1 MAALT
6 LLTACDTTEEAFEPG
21 DKSRIKL
28 SVNPTSLEFGAD
40 NGASA
45 EFEITS
51 TVHWTIDCK
60 DSRFSFSQNS
70 GKGNGTISVT
80 AQRNSGSEVIRS
92 SFQVLAD
99 NAEGLD
105 IDQTVSM
112 EQNIVLFPQTL
123 DISGYTYPE
132 TGGEQTASQVLC
144 TINWKFETEGSTDG
158 FSIDPGMSGSG
169 RYRAFDIRFVWEPNY
184 TQQERSVTLSFIPQS
199 ESDQNSFAG
208 KMPEPFTLTQAAG
221 TLPDNISIAFGNP
234 TYTECEMDLSFE
246 SSAPIEGCGVI
257 LKDASGTETRKE
269 APLASPDDRNVKWT
283 LDGLTEGARYI
294 VTPYVVSKV
303 GESLGESQ
311 ELSMDAHARMPEIT
325 SVSYN
330 VKSRSVDAN
339 VTFEGEM
346 EVNRIGLEVYNDIY
360 VDSPVASFESE
371 LFSKK
376 NGTETVGTTDFL
388 SPNSD
393 YEVRAYIIFT
403 DSAGNAQRVNFT
415 RERIHT
421 PAVTPNEDDNNP
433 LE

>member
-1 MAALT
+1 
-6 LLTACDTTEEAFEPG
+6 
-21 DKSRIKL
+21 
-28 SVNPTSLEFGAD
+28 
-40 NGASA
+40 
-45 EFEITS
+45 
-51 TVHWTIDCK
+51 
-60 DSRFSFSQNS
+60 
-70 GKGNGTISVT
+70 
-80 AQRNSGSEVIRS
+80 
-92 SFQVLAD
+92 
-99 NAEGLD
+99 
-105 IDQTVSM
+105 
-112 EQNIVLFPQTL
+112 
-123 DISGYTYPE
+123 
-132 TGGEQTASQVLC
+132 
-144 TINWKFETEGSTDG
+144 
-158 FSIDPGMSGSG
+158 
-169 RYRAFDIRFVWEPNY
+169 
-184 TQQERSVTLSFIPQS
+184 
-199 ESDQNSFAG
+199 
-208 KMPEPFTLTQAAG
+208 
-221 TLPDNISIAFGNP
+221 
-234 TYTECEMDLSFE
+234 MDLSFE

-339 VTFEGEM
+339 VTFDGEM
-346 EVNRIGLEVYNDIY
+346 EVNRVGLEVYNDIY